1 MKQYTKYI
9 YLLVYAVALVAFF
22 QLNRYTHIYSDD
34 YSMGYSPSYDGRV
47 DTFVKALAQSK
58 NFYFSWGGS
67 FPIAL
72 SQFVFCGIYENK
84 LVFNIVNS
92 LVFCIFILSSLYLV
106 EGHRKSIGG
115 LCLFLLLFWFCCP
128 APNETLFWIVGS
140 TAYFWSC
147 TAAILFIV
155 VYQRFCNDVGSVPKK
170 LLLFVC
176 SLLLASTH
184 ILSVASICGAFVVLF
199 LYSLFR
205 NKSSEICWSH
215 FVRTDS
221 ASLVCGFFLGAV
233 ILILAPGNFARNE
246 LMYAGFTNTHDLMV
260 YVFNSCLMTFRS
272 YRAVYIFIIALTVL
286 LVNQRQV
293 AVDFMRRN
301 HFLLIVLAWSCI
313 GYSFIFRAGT
323 RTAMFSETLSV
334 ILLCK
339 IIQNYVPRKF
349 CRLLIVIMVVVF
361 CFDYF
366 NAFTSAKQMYA
377 RNEAV
382 IQELKEN
389 NGKICFETIPNTH
402 RMVNPLRFD
411 SWCYYGLAMKCNLQ
425 SVQLMPYNSC
435 DEEKIINIC
444 NNDSFHRPDI
454 SEYAFVHQEFIT
466 DDVVYDYVNL
476 KVPDSL
482 LNSTTI
488 HCKIWYTVA
497 RKLQRTIR
505 EKIGLFSYDRLFD
518 TSLVPMFYRDG
529 YYYYSVPTIET
540 DHGEIIT
547 KIDF

>member
-9 YLLVYAVALVAFF
+9 YLLVYAVALVVFF
-22 QLNRYTHIYSDD
+22 LLNRYTHIYSDD
-34 YSMGYSPSYDGRV
+34 YLMGYSPSYGGRV
-47 DTFVKALAQSK
+47 DTFVKALVYSK

-72 SQFVFCGIYENK
+72 SQFVFCGIFENK

-92 LVFCIFILSSLYLV
+92 FVFGIFILSSLFLV
-106 EGHRKSIGG
+106 EGRRKSFGG
-115 LCLFLLLFWFCCP
+115 ICLFLLLFWFCCP
-128 APNETLFWIVGS
+128 APNETLFGIVGS
-140 TAYFWSC
+140 TAYLWTC
-147 TAAILFIV
+147 TAAILFLV
-155 VYQRFCNDVGSVPKK
+155 VYQRFSNDVGSVPRK

-205 NKSSEICWSH
+205 NKSSEICWSN
-215 FVRTDS
+215 FVRTDC
-221 ASLVCGFFLGAV
+221 ASLVCGFFVGAV
-233 ILILAPGNFARNE
+233 ILIFAPGNFARNAV
-246 LMYAGFTNTHDLMV
+246 MYAGFTNTHDLVV

-272 YRAVYIFIIALTVL
+272 YRAVYIFIIVLTFL
-286 LVNQRQV
+286 FVNQRQV
-293 AVDFMRRN
+293 AVDFMRKN
-301 HFLLIVLAWSCI
+301 HFMLIVLAWSCI

-323 RTAMFSETLSV
+323 RTAMFPEILSV

-339 IIQNYVPRKF
+339 IIRDYVPKIYR
-349 CRLLIVIMVVVF
+349 RLLIVIMAVVF
-361 CFDYF
+361 CFDYYF
-366 NAFTSAKQMYA
+366 AFSNAKQMYA

-389 NGKICFETIPNTH
+389 NGIICFETIPNAH

-411 SWCYYGLAMKCNLQ
+411 TWCYYGLAMKYNLP

-435 DEEKIINIC
+435 DEEKILNIC
-444 NNDSFHRPDI
+444 NSDSFHRPDI
-454 SEYAFVHQEFIT
+454 NEYAFVHRELII
-466 DDVVYDYVNL
+466 DDVEYDYVNL

-482 LNSTTI
+482 LNSATI
-488 HCKIWYTVA
+488 HCKIRYTVA

-505 EKIGLFSYDRLFD
+505 EKIGLFRYDRIFD
-518 TSLVPMFYRDG
+518 TTLVPVFYRDG
-529 YYYYSVPTIET
+529 YYYYAVPTIET

-547 KIDF
+547 RIDF